1 MKSRRPYLVRALYD
15 WIIDNQMTPYLLVQ
29 ADIEGVDVPQQFV
42 NEGRIV
48 LNISSDAVRDLIM
61 DNELV
66 YFSARFSG
74 QPRTVSVPV
83 RAILAIYAKENGQ
96 GMFFDGVDEDL
107 GEEEATPSK
116 HAKREKIDRRPAL
129 RLVK

>member
-48 LNISSDAVRDLIM
+48 LNVSSDAVRDLIM

-107 GEEEATPSK
+107 GEEDAPAK